1 VLDLATEVFAFLDC
15 GIYDNG
21 FARVACPE
29 CPAEYLVAFSCKR
42 RGFCPWCA
50 AKRGALFGAFLA
62 EEVLEDAGHCL
73 WTFTIPKMLR
83 PFLRDEGLLTESASS
98 CCSHGDTR
106 DSQPTTP

>member
-1 VLDLATEVFAFLDC
+1 VKGSWEERFERRYGFWRGTIETEVFAFLDC

-29 CPAEYLVAFSCKR
+29 CHAEYLAAFSCQR
-42 RGFCPWCA
+42 RGFYPSCA

-62 EEVLEDAGHCL
+62 ERVLEDVRHCL

-83 PFLRDEGLLTESASS
+83 PYCA
-98 CCSHGDTR
+98 TR
-106 DSQPTTP
+106 GS